1 MKNMKLMLF
10 AVAAIAATSCA
21 KEIAPE
27 KPQTGMPE
35 LIPMTFTAGAEDV
48 ESKVAL
54 QQDGLT
60 LHWEATDMIS
70 VFDGASN
77 NQFTTTEA
85 GASVDFTGGVTATAD
100 NYYALYPY
108 QKDAR
113 FELDANADNRPTIY
127 AEVPTVQ
134 TAVAGSVPSN
144 AFIAVAKSVNTNYFN
159 FSSICGYIKYTL
171 NQDNVESITFSGN
184 NNESITGQ
192 VKIYFN
198 ADGTA
203 NQTYVSGAMKPTVT
217 LTGDLKN
224 GETYYAAIRPTSF
237 SKGLTVSILYKDGTR
252 SYKTTNV
259 APSEGVRENVVMKF
273 VAPPTYDTTA
283 PSDNFLAYIHG
294 YDLTI
299 GSTIFNINDE
309 NALKYSLLTAA
320 STGTDLSA
328 SISGN
333 NKNGIY
339 FLSQNENCNFLIASN
354 TAVILSSDIILV
366 SRDSNSPVTIS
377 NSNKKYIALRG
388 GSWYSKDIS
397 YILEGTEGYV
407 FNLTSDTT
415 TDSKAIVFDR
425 CKIANIAGTFIT
437 FNDTESVANIEF
449 NSCDL
454 AFMDS
459 NDYKGFIHSGK
470 IQTFPR
476 ICLTNNIF
484 YCKDEN
490 DRPLGFVTTGNASVT
505 DFTFVQNTVVG
516 LYPNTSYQYYNNF
529 KSVSKASLGKNYFE
543 VPKYKE
549 YVVDKYCRII
559 NAGTYPTAENITVEA
574 PKGCCQYDTTYG
586 TANTLKGF
594 GGTITDNTVDAQYN
608 CGMNVRDISI
618 TIDWEKK
625 TFVCSG
631 GYGAVR

>member
-60 LHWEATDMIS
+60 LHWEATDKIS

-184 NNESITGQ
+184 NNESITGP

-273 VAPPTYDTTA
+273 VAPPTYYTTV

-299 GSTIFNINDE
+299 GSTTFNINDE
-309 NALKYSLLTAA
+309 NALKYSLITAA
-320 STGTDLSA
+320 STGTDLSG

-333 NKNGIY
+333 NKSGIY
-339 FLSQNENCNFLIASN
+339 FLSQNANSNFLFNS
-354 TAVILSSDIILV
+354 TVILTSDIILV
-366 SRDSNSPVTIS
+366 NRDSNSQVTIS
-377 NSNKKYIALRG
+377 NSSNKYVALRG

-397 YILEGTEGYV
+397 YTLNGGEGYL
-407 FNLTSDTT
+407 FNMTGNT
-415 TDSKAIVFDR
+415 TDPDTKAIVFEG
-425 CKIANIAGTFIT
+425 CKIENIAGTFIT
-437 FNDTESVANIEF
+437 FNDTEVVSKIEF
-449 NSCDL
+449 NSCDI
-454 AFMDS
+454 AFKS
-459 NDYKGFIHSGK
+459 ATDYKGFINSG
-470 IQTFPR
+470 QTQIFPQ
-476 ICLTNNIF
+476 ISFTNNIF
-484 YCKDEN
+484 YCTE
-490 DRPLGFVTTGNASVT
+490 DRPLGFVTAGNATVN
-505 DFTFVQNTVVG
+505 DFSFVQNTIVK

-529 KSVSKASLGKNYFE
+529 KSVNKVSLGKNYFE

-559 NAGTYPTAENITVEA
+559 NAGTYPTAENITMQL
-574 PKGCCQYDTTYG
+574 PKGCCQYDATNG
-586 TANTLKGF
+586 TANALKGF
-594 GGTITDNTVDAQYN
+594 GGIITDNTADAQYN
-608 CGMNVRDISI
+608 CGMNVSGISI
-618 TIDWEKK
+618 TIDWDKK